1 MASLSIAALISFFAE
16 EKKSIERGENHYR
29 SEHIESF
36 SYHQGILRGEVQAS
50 MKKKVYR
57 VKIYLDDHFNIKS
70 TECECPKGKFK
81 CSHAAALFINGIHNL
96 SRTDIECQWR
106 KKKSNTSLSLQ
117 AVEELFPLP
126 KNYVAITRSPNTED
140 RQALYGSLKAYGRF
154 TGLCWLMCPEPAP
167 QAKLPV
173 PTIEEIIYSEEFIQ
187 TRGTQQQLDCLV
199 RKAKLTEADILL
211 VSQITVGQRD
221 NPNWHLAR
229 RGRLTASNFGSV
241 LHAKRVTP
249 SLLKRLLGE
258 YDISRVKAVQWGV
271 NNEAEAIKAFTN
283 LTAKTVQE
291 TGLWLDGSGILG
303 ASPDGIVD
311 EDSVLEVKCPYTERN
326 MTMEEAVNISPNFC
340 LKKTESGQY
349 ALKEEHV
356 YWHQVQGEIHFAQRK
371 LCYFVVWT
379 SKDVVVLKIAKDEGW
394 SGNISKLTQFY
405 FEHLFP
411 KVVEGQL

>member
-1 MASLSIAALISFFAE
+1 
-16 EKKSIERGENHYR
+16 
-29 SEHIESF
+29 
-36 SYHQGILRGEVQAS
+36 
-50 MKKKVYR
+50 
-57 VKIYLDDHFNIKS
+57 IYLDDHFNIKS

-81 CSHAAALFINGIHNL
+81 CSHARLFFINGIHNL

-106 KKKSNTSLSLQ
+106 KKTSNTSLSLQ

-167 QAKLPV
+167 QSQIA
-173 PTIEEIIYSEEFIQ
+173 S
-187 TRGTQQQLDCLV
+187 
-199 RKAKLTEADILL
+199 KLTEADILL

-221 NPNWHLAR
+221 NPTWHLAR

-303 ASPDGIVD
+303 ASPDGI
-311 EDSVLEVKCPYTERN
+311 
-326 MTMEEAVNISPNFC
+326 
-340 LKKTESGQY
+340 Y

>member
-1 MASLSIAALISFFAE
+1 
-16 EKKSIERGENHYR
+16 
-29 SEHIESF
+29 
-36 SYHQGILRGEVQAS
+36 
-50 MKKKVYR
+50 
-57 VKIYLDDHFNIKS
+57 
-70 TECECPKGKFK
+70 
-81 CSHAAALFINGIHNL
+81 
-96 SRTDIECQWR
+96 
-106 KKKSNTSLSLQ
+106 
-117 AVEELFPLP
+117 
-126 KNYVAITRSPNTED
+126 
-140 RQALYGSLKAYGRF
+140 
-154 TGLCWLMCPEPAP
+154 MCPEPAP

-221 NPNWHLAR
+221 NPTWHLAR

-303 ASPDGIVD
+303 ASSDGIVD
-311 EDSVLEVKCPYTERN
+311 EDSVLEVKCSYTERN

>member
-57 VKIYLDDHFNIKS
+57 VTVSLEPPIALRSLRNIFKYLLSTFLLSTPPNLEIYIFDLIYLDDHFNIKS

-221 NPNWHLAR
+221 NPTWHLAR

-326 MTMEEAVNISPNFC
+326 MTMEEAVNISP
-340 LKKTESGQY
+340 
-349 ALKEEHV
+349 
-356 YWHQVQGEIHFAQRK
+356 
-371 LCYFVVWT
+371 
-379 SKDVVVLKIAKDEGW
+379 
-394 SGNISKLTQFY
+394 ISA
-405 FEHLFP
+405 
-411 KVVEGQL
+411 

>member
-57 VKIYLDDHFNIKS
+57 VTIYLDDHFNIKS

-173 PTIEEIIYSEEFIQ
+173 PTIEEIIYSGVYPNKRYTATIGLFGSESQ
-187 TRGTQQQLDCLV
+187 THRS
-199 RKAKLTEADILL
+199 RYP
-211 VSQITVGQRD
+211 VSQSD
-221 NPNWHLAR
+221 NCRPTRQPNLASCKE
-229 RGRLTASNFGSV
+229 GTAYSKKFWIRS
-241 LHAKRVTP
+241 ACQKSDPFTSQTAPWRV
-249 SLLKRLLGE
+249 
-258 YDISRVKAVQWGV
+258 
-271 NNEAEAIKAFTN
+271 
-283 LTAKTVQE
+283 
-291 TGLWLDGSGILG
+291 
-303 ASPDGIVD
+303 
-311 EDSVLEVKCPYTERN
+311 
-326 MTMEEAVNISPNFC
+326 
-340 LKKTESGQY
+340 
-349 ALKEEHV
+349 
-356 YWHQVQGEIHFAQRK
+356 
-371 LCYFVVWT
+371 
-379 SKDVVVLKIAKDEGW
+379 
-394 SGNISKLTQFY
+394 
-405 FEHLFP
+405 
-411 KVVEGQL
+411 